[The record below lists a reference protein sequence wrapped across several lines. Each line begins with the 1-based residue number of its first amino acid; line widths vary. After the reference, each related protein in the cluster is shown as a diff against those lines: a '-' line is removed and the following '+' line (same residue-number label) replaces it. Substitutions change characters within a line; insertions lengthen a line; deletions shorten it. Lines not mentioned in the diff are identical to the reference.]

1 MCTAL
6 WISWNFLGLKLESR
20 LPPRPKGREFPSSVR
35 DYIPHLRGSREG
47 QRTTPILKVGHF
59 SSLNS
64 GPLKEGEMTVAPPAV
79 PLSPQSSWGG
89 ASLASLKGIL
99 KKEKFELSIR
109 GLSIPALK
117 GEAFRPLN
125 LFLCKDLVILIN
137 TICTFKLLSF
147 PETILIRLNL
157 TSQIVNRHSSL
168 KAHTLPLHSLL
179 SLR

>member
-1 MCTAL
+1 
-6 WISWNFLGLKLESR
+6 
-20 LPPRPKGREFPSSVR
+20 VR
-35 DYIPHLRGSREG
+35 
-47 QRTTPILKVGHF
+47 
-59 SSLNS
+59 
-64 GPLKEGEMTVAPPAV
+64 GPLPFESGTFIAKLWPLEGRGDNGR
-79 PLSPQSSWGG
+79 SSRGPIKP
-89 ASLASLKGIL
+89 SVELRRSVVSVTEGIL

-125 LFLCKDLVILIN
+125 LFLCKDLVIIIN

-168 KAHTLPLHSLL
+168 KAYTLPLHSLL